1 MPKVPTGLAAA
12 LLAGLVLVPG
22 RADDTP
28 NQQLLKTD
36 LLVVT
41 AHPDDE
47 TGMAAAM
54 ARYADAGRV
63 VALVACTRG
72 EGGGNGTGKESGPS
86 LGAVR
91 EAELRQCL
99 ATLGTKHLYFLDK
112 TDFAYTES
120 VRATFAKW
128 DHDDALKRL
137 IRLVRLLRPDVVC
150 TMDPGPSGGQHG
162 HHQAAGRLA
171 TEAFDAAADPARFP
185 ELLRDEGLAPWR
197 VRKLYW
203 SAWGDGA
210 TVRIPTG
217 EPSKTLA
224 PGKTHAE
231 IARAAARFHRS
242 QGFDKFFTAAPAKD
256 PMPARPAGFVL
267 VKSRVPVNPL
277 AETDLFGDLGGADFD
292 AAEAAK
298 DVLATS
304 LAPKAAAGLTVRLKG
319 RENVEDYRA
328 WLAANGL
335 SRLIGRLPA
344 RATAVAGGT
353 DNAVSVEVKNHPGG
367 ADAGRLT
374 LEVAAPLSVGGKWSA
389 LRNRKTKELFGA
401 DFRVSVP
408 PNTPVG
414 SYDMTVRLGDVTDT
428 GKIEVVPA
436 LTVAALKGPLSVDAD
451 PAKWEAAGVK
461 PVPIPHTNVVQGRV
475 SGPAEC
481 SGRFFV
487 GRDAAGLQV
496 LVDVTDDAVCRN
508 IAPDD
513 IKAHWRSTS
522 VELCIDPK
530 PRSENTFTAFKLGVF
545 PQDTAG
551 KVRAARDADANPGE
565 LGRIGSKI
573 RIASR
578 LTPTGYAVE
587 AHVPWAEAG
596 FADGPPQPG
605 TTIGFNV
612 ILYHAGKTDAR
623 VGEDVGKARLAW
635 SFWPGVPGRPE
646 VWGAAVLP

>member
-1 MPKVPTGLAAA
+1 MPKPPAVLVVLAAGLAA
-12 LLAGLVLVPG
+12 LPG
-22 RADDTP
+22 RGEETP
-28 NQQLLKTD
+28 NQRLLKTD

-54 ARYADAGRV
+54 ARYADAGKV

-72 EGGGNGTGKESGPS
+72 EGGGNGTGKESGPA

-99 ATLGTKHLYFLDK
+99 AALGTKHLYFLDK

-120 VRATFAKW
+120 VRATFDKW
-128 DHDDALKRL
+128 GHDDSLKRL
-137 IRLVRLLRPDVVC
+137 VRLVRLLRPEVVC

-217 EPSKTLA
+217 EKAKTLTA
-224 PGKTHAE
+224 GKTHAE
-231 IARAAARFHRS
+231 VARAAARFHKS
-242 QGFDKFFTAAPAKD
+242 QGFDKFFTPAPLKD
-256 PMPARPAGFVL
+256 PPPARPAGFVL

-277 AETDLFGDLGGADFD
+277 GETDLFGDLGGADFD
-292 AAEAAK
+292 APEAAK
-298 DVLATS
+298 DVLAAS
-304 LAPKAAAGLTVRLKG
+304 LAPKADAGKLSVRLVG
-319 RENVEDYRA
+319 RENVEDYRR
-328 WLAANGL
+328 WLTANGL

-344 RATAVAGGT
+344 RATAVAGRD
-353 DNAVSVEVKNHPGG
+353 DNRVSVEVIPGD
-367 ADAGRLT
+367 ADAVNMRPILS
-374 LEVAAPLSVGGKWSA
+374 LPAPLSEVGRDVAVRGPERTVA
-389 LRNRKTKELFGA
+389 EYL
-401 DFRVSVP
+401 VQVP
-408 PNTPVG
+408 VGTPNG
-414 SYDMTVRLGDVTDT
+414 SYDMTVRLGDASDT
-428 GKIEVVPA
+428 GKVEVVPS
-436 LTVAALKGPLSVDAD
+436 LDVAALKGPLPVDAD
-451 PAKWEAAGVK
+451 DAKWPAAGFRS
-461 PVPIPHTNVVQGRV
+461 VPIPHTNAVQGKV
-475 SGPAEC
+475 GDSAEC
-481 SGRFFV
+481 GGRFFL

-496 LVDVTDDAVCRN
+496 LVDVTDDTVCRN

-530 PRSENTFTAFKLGVF
+530 PRSENTFTTFKLGVF

-551 KVRAARDADANPGE
+551 NVRAARDADANPGE
-565 LGRIGSKI
+565 LARTGSKV

-578 LTPTGYAVE
+578 LTPTGYTIE

-596 FADGPPQPG
+596 FPDGPPKSG
-605 TTIGFNV
+605 SAFGFNV
-612 ILYHAGKTDAR
+612 ILYHAGKKDAR

>member
-1 MPKVPTGLAAA
+1 MPKPPAVLVVLAAGLAA
-12 LLAGLVLVPG
+12 LPG
-22 RADDTP
+22 RGEETP
-28 NQQLLKTD
+28 NQRLLKTD

-54 ARYADAGRV
+54 ARYADAGKV
-63 VALVACTRG
+63 VALAACTRG
-72 EGGGNGTGKESGPS
+72 EGGGNGTGKESGPA

-99 ATLGTKHLYFLDK
+99 AALGTKHLYFLDK

-128 DHDDALKRL
+128 DHDDSLKRL
-137 IRLVRLLRPDVVC
+137 VRLVRLLRPEVVC

-171 TEAFDAAADPARFP
+171 TEAFDAAADPSKFP

-197 VRKLYW
+197 IRKLYW

-217 EPSKTLA
+217 DPAKTLTA
-224 PGKTHAE
+224 GKTHAE
-231 IARAAARFHRS
+231 VARAAARFHKS
-242 QGFDKFFTAAPAKD
+242 QGFDKFFTPAPAKD
-256 PMPARPAGFVL
+256 APPARPAGFVL

-292 AAEAAK
+292 APEAAK
-298 DVLATS
+298 DVLAAS
-304 LAPKAAAGLTVRLKG
+304 LAPKAPAGLSVRLMG
-319 RENVEDYRA
+319 RENVEIYRA

-335 SRLIGRLPA
+335 SRLVGRLPA
-344 RATAVAGGT
+344 RVTVAPGIDNLVWVEVEGRSAQEDGGRLVLKAAKPIAVGDRKSERTKVAGDELQAGY
-353 DNAVSVEVKNHPGG
+353 AVG
-367 ADAGRLT
+367 
-374 LEVAAPLSVGGKWSA
+374 
-389 LRNRKTKELFGA
+389 
-401 DFRVSVP
+401 VP
-408 PNTPVG
+408 PGTPVG
-414 SYDMTVRLGDVTDT
+414 AYDITAQLGEASDT
-428 GKIEVVPA
+428 GKVEVVPA
-436 LTVAALKGPLSVDAD
+436 LAAAVLKEPLPVDAA

-461 PVPIPHTNVVQGRV
+461 PVPIPHANVVQGRV

-481 SGRFFV
+481 SGRFFL

-496 LVDVTDDAVCRN
+496 LVDVTDDTVCRN

-522 VELCIDPK
+522 VELCIDPR
-530 PRSENTFTAFKLGVF
+530 PRSENTFTTFKLGVF
-545 PQDTAG
+545 PQDTTG
-551 KVRAARDADANPGE
+551 VVRAARDADANPGE
-565 LGRIGSKI
+565 LGRIGSKV
-573 RIASR
+573 RVASK
-578 LTPTGYAVE
+578 LTPTGYVIE
-587 AHVPWAEAG
+587 AHVTWAEAG
-596 FADGPPQPG
+596 FPDGPPKTG
-605 TTIGFNV
+605 STFGFNV
-612 ILYHAGKTDAR
+612 ILYHAGKKDAR